1 MKRRVLSNLRTAL
14 AVLVAAL
21 LLVALSSSAKAAT
34 NEVPQGGT
42 ATFPGDF
49 GLNSQGITSGWYI
62 LGPTGKP
69 VASTGAST
77 GYPNVGTNGW
87 SVTTVDGGK
96 TITVSAPATAQLGNY
111 YVEVYA
117 GANASVDSIAA
128 YFTVTPPAS
137 SYLYVS
143 YLSGSIVDV
152 VDPVTFKIV
161 KTISGINAGNGTY
174 GIAESVD
181 GTKVYTGRGTLYALD
196 SLSGNVL
203 ASVSVPVYGLSLAVS
218 PDGKRVYGANG
229 YGGYAVYD
237 ASSLSVLHSQV
248 STYGDIDIGQ
258 TLIAVSPDNT
268 LFAVCNF
275 YGSGVSIYRTND
287 YTLVAN
293 VPVPSALGCVFS
305 KDSHSLFVT
314 EYSYSKVAVISTGTG
329 AVTKVLPVGVG
340 PEDIAIS
347 TDGGKVFVV
356 NDNNSFLS
364 VIDTA
369 TLTVTNSG
377 ATGYGGDS
385 IAYSVDGQHL
395 YTAVNGLLLEIDP
408 ITLQITRQLA
418 VNGTVEGLTTAV
430 PH

>member
-1 MKRRVLSNLRTAL
+1 MERRITFNLPTVL
-14 AVLVAAL
+14 AVFMVAL
-21 LLVALSSSAKAAT
+21 LSMALPGFAKAAT
-34 NEVPQGGT
+34 HLVPQGGC
-42 ATFPGDF
+42 ATFPSDDYG
-49 GLNSQGITSGWYI
+49 NTQGVTSGWYI
-62 LGPTGKP
+62 MSSPHIYDALSG
-69 VASTGAST
+69 
-77 GYPNVGTNGW
+77 
-87 SVTTVDGGK
+87 
-96 TITVSAPATAQLGNY
+96 
-111 YVEVYA
+111 A
-117 GANASVDSIAA
+117 GANGWAVSSPDGGVTLTVCAPPGVQPGDYFVEFNA
-128 YFTVTPPAS
+128 YPDPNYAVSTSFTVTPPTS

-143 YLSGSIVDV
+143 YLGGSTVDV